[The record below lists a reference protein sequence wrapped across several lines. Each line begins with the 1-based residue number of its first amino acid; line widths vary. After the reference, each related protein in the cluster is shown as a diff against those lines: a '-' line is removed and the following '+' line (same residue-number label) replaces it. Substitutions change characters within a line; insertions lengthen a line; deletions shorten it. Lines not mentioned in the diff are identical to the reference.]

1 MSEALKLKI
10 LGMVKEDLE
19 KIEIALSE
27 NLSPYLDLVSDIAR
41 HILFSGGKRLRP
53 LLTVTSAKLCGYN
66 GNNTS
71 KLSTIFEYL
80 HAATLLHDDLVDGG
94 TLRRGK
100 KAAHLKWDN
109 SSAVLVGDFLLA
121 RSLSIAAETGRTD
134 VIKVVAKIT
143 ENMSQGEI
151 HQMLHKGAIDL
162 TEEEYLQVISNK
174 TAVLFQGACR
184 FAAIIADATDAHER
198 ALSDYGY
205 NLGIAFQMAD
215 DLLDY
220 TEDSTA
226 LGKIVGA
233 DLREGKLTLPVI
245 HALANARD
253 GDRERIFRFIHNPV
267 FATTEFQELIALLE
281 KWGGIQYTRTRA
293 AEHIHTARKAL
304 AVFDDCPAKEI
315 LLDIAQYAM
324 ERNM

>member
-1 MSEALKLKI
+1 MSEALKQKI
-10 LGMVKEDLE
+10 LGMVKDDLAE
-19 KIEIALSE
+19 IETALSE
-27 NLSPYLDLVSDIAR
+27 NLRPYLDLVSDIAR

-53 LLTVTSAKLCGYN
+53 LLTVTGAKLCGYN
-66 GNNTS
+66 GNNTT

-100 KAAHLKWDN
+100 KTAHLMWDN

-134 VIKVVAKIT
+134 VIKVVAEIT

-162 TEEEYLQVISNK
+162 TEKEYLQVISNK

-184 FAAIIADATDAHER
+184 FAAIIADAPAEHEQ
-198 ALSDYGY
+198 ALSEYGY
-205 NLGIAFQMAD
+205 HLGIAFQMAD

-220 TEDSTA
+220 TVDSAA

-245 HALANARD
+245 HALATAGDGARD
-253 GDRERIFRFIHNPV
+253 RIIRFVQNPV
-267 FATTEFQELIALLE
+267 FAAAEFQELIGLLE
-281 KWGGIQYTRTRA
+281 RYGSIEYTRSQA
-293 AEHIHTARKAL
+293 ADHIQSARQAIS
-304 AVFDDCPAKEI
+304 VFGDCTPKEI
-315 LLDIAQYAM
+315 LMDIAQYAM
-324 ERNM
+324 VRNM